1 MKSKKKNGIKEHIYK
16 TEMELQIQE
25 TTVVPRGRAGE
36 GKLGTGNRHHR
47 MLSRWPT
54 RPERARGTAPY
65 SAMTFPGR
73 ESGKEGTHVCIELMH

>member
-1 MKSKKKNGIKEHIYK
+1 
-16 TEMELQIQE
+16 MELQIQE